1 MVRFAVEVGLWWAL
15 MVGVWDLTLSG
26 TTLPDISAALGAGL
40 LSAVAAVVT
49 RRMLGGRWL
58 PRPRWLRWLPV
69 VVLKL
74 FADTARVLLL
84 AVRHVGRR
92 DVEGQLGVVQLKFS
106 TPADADI
113 HRALATFAVTSTP
126 GSVIYD
132 AEPESHRLLKH
143 TLVTGPPDLEGT
155 VAR

>member
-1 MVRFAVEVGLWWAL
+1 M
-15 MVGVWDLTLSG
+15 
-26 TTLPDISAALGAGL
+26 
-40 LSAVAAVVT
+40 
-49 RRMLGGRWL
+49 
-58 PRPRWLRWLPV
+58 
-69 VVLKL
+69 
-74 FADTARVLLL
+74 LLL

>member
-49 RRMLGGRWL
+49 RRTLGGRWL

-74 FADTARVLLL
+74 FADTTRVLLL